1 MKKVEEQPTTQSSK
15 SNAMLYGI
23 LGIIVFAVIA
33 YFGYTM
39 TTNKQQQTTAV
50 HVQPTQQQTV
60 SSSPTMS
67 ESESP
72 SASVSNAMMYKDG
85 SYKATGNYTSP
96 GGDESVNVTLVLKN
110 DKVVDATVVG
120 VPAGP
125 NSKQWQAM
133 FVDNYKQSVIG
144 KDIATLQLSKVSGS
158 SLTPKGFNEAVEKIK
173 TEAKS

>member
-1 MKKVEEQPTTQSSK
+1 MEEQPTTQSSN

-39 TTNKQQQTTAV
+39 ITNKQQQTTAV
-50 HVQPTQQQTV
+50 QV
-60 SSSPTMS
+60 SPTKAQEATSMPTKS
-67 ESESP
+67 QSGTP

-85 SYKATGNYTSP
+85 SYKASGNYTSP

-133 FVDNYKQSVIG
+133 FVENYKQSVVG